1 MNESPMAQATQDT
14 IEAQIDCMPTP
25 GLVSLVPAI
34 SCGDVRLSI
43 TEDLTALED
52 EWRAFEQH
60 ADCTVFQSYG
70 WLVTWHRNIGTRNR
84 VTPAVVVGR
93 DDDGNI
99 LFLLPLAIDAG
110 GIARRL
116 TWLGSELGDYNAPML
131 AVDFS

>member
-1 MNESPMAQATQDT
+1 MAQATQ
-14 IEAQIDCMPTP
+14 EAFEVEVDSITNAR
-25 GLVSLVPAI
+25 LVAARGGI
-34 SCGDVRLSI
+34 RLSI
-43 TEDLTALED
+43 SEDLAAVEE
-52 EWRAFEQH
+52 EWRAFEQY

-70 WLVTWHRNIGTRNR
+70 WLATWHRNIGTRNR

-116 TWLGSELGDYNAPML
+116 TWLGSELGDYNAPIL
-131 AVDFS
+131 AVDFSMRVNPAR